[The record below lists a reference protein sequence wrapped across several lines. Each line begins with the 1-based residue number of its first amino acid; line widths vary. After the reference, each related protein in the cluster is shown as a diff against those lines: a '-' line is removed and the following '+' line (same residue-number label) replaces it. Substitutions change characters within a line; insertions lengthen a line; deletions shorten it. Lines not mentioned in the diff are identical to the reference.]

1 MFEKFVNYQI
11 GIFAV
16 RLNRIYAPYKRLF
29 HILECQESGVRSQES
44 GVRSQESGVRS
55 QESGVRMFEKLI
67 NLWMGIA
74 HPTLLRIVQDLSIR

>member
-44 GVRSQESGVRS
+44 GVRSQESGVR
-55 QESGVRMFEKLI
+55 MFEKLI

>member
-1 MFEKFVNYQI
+1 M
-11 GIFAV
+11 
-16 RLNRIYAPYKRLF
+16 LNNFNLSNGLF
-29 HILECQESGVRSQES
+29 HILECNNSGL
-44 GVRSQESGVRS
+44 RS

>member
-1 MFEKFVNYQI
+1 MLNNFNLSNGLFHILECNNSGLRSQESGVRMFEKFVNYQI

-44 GVRSQESGVRS
+44 ECSR
-55 QESGVRMFEKLI
+55 
-67 NLWMGIA
+67 N
-74 HPTLLRIVQDLSIR
+74 

>member
-29 HILECQESGVRSQES
+29 HILECQESGVR
-44 GVRSQESGVRS
+44 
-55 QESGVRMFEKLI
+55 MFEKLI
-67 NLWMGIA
+67 NLWVGNA
-74 HPTLLRIVQDLSIR
+74 HPTLLRIVQDFSIR

>member
-55 QESGVRMFEKLI
+55 QESGVRSQESGVRSQESGVRSQNVREI
-67 NLWMGIA
+67 
-74 HPTLLRIVQDLSIR
+74 D